1 MQTEFDFIQ
10 EEGLYTSGQFSYNGN
25 PYIKYADF
33 IIYEN
38 GEFCHLILIKNNVN
52 FMFKEYK
59 TMKDISFGL
68 AKKVLKLAQLV
79 D

>member
-38 GEFCHLILIKNNVN
+38 GEFCHLILIKN
-52 FMFKEYK
+52 
-59 TMKDISFGL
+59 S
-68 AKKVLKLAQLV
+68 
-79 D
+79 